1 MKTSIKK
8 MKLADLIPT
17 ENNPRQIKKDDFE
30 RLKKSIK
37 SFPKML
43 DIREIVVDEDN
54 RILGGHQ
61 RVKALLANGEKEVN
75 VKVVEGLSEEE
86 KREFVIRD
94 NIQNGEWDFDA
105 LANGWDDLPLDDW
118 GIDLVPKS
126 PDIDWE
132 NVADISADNYDAPEH
147 EMLVCPKCGHI
158 DTRAHFKKG
167 EE

>member
-43 DIREIVVDEDN
+43 DIREIVIDENN

-61 RVKALLANGEKEVN
+61 GRTIYDVLK
-75 VKVVEGLSEEE
+75 
-86 KREFVIRD
+86 IR
-94 NIQNGEWDFDA
+94 
-105 LANGWDDLPLDDW
+105 
-118 GIDLVPKS
+118 S
-126 PDIDWE
+126 
-132 NVADISADNYDAPEH
+132 
-147 EMLVCPKCGHI
+147 
-158 DTRAHFKKG
+158 
-167 EE
+167 